1 MDVQKYLNRI
11 GSTVP
16 AEPDLDAL
24 RSVHTLHLL
33 SVPFEDLTVHSG
45 GRVELDLPLIY
56 EKIVTRHRGGFCYEN
71 NGLFYWLLSSL
82 GFQVTMLSAQV
93 KGLITGYYG
102 PPFDHLVLLVTLQG
116 RRWLCDV
123 GFGAAGFSV
132 PISLETSGPQAEGH
146 RVYRIRKQGDL
157 HFLEWQGE
165 ENRGADGVWKE
176 IYKFTLDP
184 RRLEDFTDM
193 CQYHQSSPCSI
204 FFCKSICTILK
215 PGGRLTCMGHRLIS
229 TTFPTEGKGFETTT
243 RELQDEE
250 IAFILAQEFGIVL
263 NSPLTPKDDT
273 ITPPRVMY

>member
-11 GSTVP
+11 GSLVP
-16 AEPDLDAL
+16 AEPDLDAM
-24 RSVHTLHLL
+24 RSVHTRHLL

-56 EKIVTRHRGGFCYEN
+56 DKIVTRRRGGLCYEN
-71 NGLFYWLLSSL
+71 NGLFSWLLSSL

-93 KGLITGYYG
+93 KGLITGFYG

-123 GFGAAGFSV
+123 GFGGAGFSV
-132 PISLETSGPQAEGH
+132 PLSLETSGPQVEGH
-146 RVYRIRKQGDL
+146 RVYRIRKQGDV

-165 ENRGADGVWKE
+165 ENRGADGDWMEV
-176 IYKFTLDP
+176 YKFTLDP

-204 FFCKSICTILK
+204 FFCKSVCTILK
-215 PGGRLTCMGHRLIS
+215 PGGRLTCMGRRLIS
-229 TTFPTEGKGFETTT
+229 TTFPTEGAGFKTTT

-250 IAFILAQEFGIVL
+250 ITVILAEEFGIVL
-263 NSPLTPKDDT
+263 NSPLTPKDET
-273 ITPPRVMY
+273 MTPPPVMY